1 MATRAEITAI
11 VKKKIDELT
20 PFDEGL
26 ALITATVNVANN
38 PVDLYIEQF
47 LNESAK
53 ETLLEAP
60 VHVLPMTAF
69 ASITFDLTLK
79 KATITIPTS
88 SYLRVGIIKFA
99 SWERPVYRATYPG
112 DPDYNKQFNIYLR
125 SGKSRPRAVWI
136 NDEGTP
142 KLVCYGVESNTD
154 YDARYVGITW
164 AENMP
169 SKLIEPMTWH
179 CAFQVLEVFDKDK
192 LSQTAYA
199 RYSKALSL
207 L

>member
-11 VKKKIDELT
+11 VKQKIDELT
-20 PFDEGL
+20 PFDGGL
-26 ALITATVNVANN
+26 ALITTTGNLANN
-38 PVDLYIEQF
+38 PVDFYIERF
-47 LNESAK
+47 LDESAK

-60 VHVLPMTAF
+60 FHVLPLTSF
-69 ASITFDLTLK
+69 SNIVFDLALK
-79 KATITIPTS
+79 KATINIPTT
-88 SYLRVGIIKFA
+88 YLRVGIIKFS
-99 SWERPVYRATYPG
+99 SWERPVFRATYPG
-112 DPDYNKQFNIYLR
+112 DPDYNKQFNVYLR
-125 SGKSRPRAVWI
+125 AGKSRPRAIWI
-136 NDEGTP
+136 NNNLTNE
-142 KLVCYGVESNTD
+142 LICYGVESNTG
-154 YDARYVGITW
+154 YDARYVNITM

-169 SKLIEPMTWH
+169 TKLIEPLTWH